1 MKVIIQTNKIRC
13 DVGNCRNLAR
23 YSVAPD
29 GVGAGQYIN
38 LCEDCMRQLYGEI
51 ALALAPKR
59 KKTKKTT
66 TGETEGN
73 DKV

>member
-1 MKVIIQTNKIRC
+1 MKVIIQTTKIRC
-13 DVGNCRNLAR
+13 DVGNCKNLASF
-23 YSVAPD
+23 SVAPD

-38 LCEDCMRQLYGEI
+38 LCEECMRQLYGEI

-59 KKTKKTT
+59 KKAKKTT
-66 TGETEGN
+66 TGETQEN